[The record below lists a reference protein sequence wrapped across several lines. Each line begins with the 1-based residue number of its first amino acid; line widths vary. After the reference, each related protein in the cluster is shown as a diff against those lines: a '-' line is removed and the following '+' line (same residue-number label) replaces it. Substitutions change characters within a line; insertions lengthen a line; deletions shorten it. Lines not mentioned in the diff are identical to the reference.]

1 MKRTSWFLLFIIF
14 LAAVLRLYQL
24 GKTPI
29 SLEWDEVAI
38 GYDAYSILKTGKDQ
52 FGKFLPLTFRSLD
65 DYKPPIYEYV
75 TIPSVALFGLN
86 EFSVRFPSALF
97 GVLTVLAT
105 YWLVKEIFS
114 AYSTPGE
121 SRPAS
126 PLRPATPGV
135 YKLGLLAAFFLAIS
149 PWHLQFSR
157 AAFEVNLSVF
167 ITVAAV
173 ASFLTGLKNSKYFLL
188 SAFLFGIDLF
198 SYHSTR
204 VVTPLILISLF
215 FIFNKQLPNRKTVF
229 SFFLI
234 YGLFFLGF
242 LPILFSADA
251 QIRFKATNIFNP
263 GARYLDEKDLEK
275 IYLDKRIYDKNA
287 GFETAGKIFHN
298 QRLIYADYDTL
309 KKAFGKYISHFGF
322 EYLFIK
328 GDAPLHHAPDF
339 GLLYIWELPFI
350 LAGLFF
356 ILYKG
361 LNRYTLILPLWM
373 LFAPLPV
380 AVTREAPHAVRSE
393 LFLPLFQIFTA
404 VGVVILFDK
413 IKRESKWVIV
423 SFIFLG
429 TFLLA
434 VNNAYYL
441 HQYYVHTNYELSKNW
456 LYGRKEAALFTERL
470 KQNYDNVLVSMKV
483 DMPYIFWLFYTKYS
497 PAKYIAEGS
506 TVSGGFA
513 DERNRFDKYEF
524 RNFNYNE
531 LPHEKKLLLVGIS
544 ADFPPD
550 AKIIKTIYYLDGKEA
565 LKIAENK

>member
-1 MKRTSWFLLFIIF
+1 MDRVKILLILIVFLG
-14 LAAVLRLYQL
+14 AVLRLYQL

-38 GYDAYSILKTGKDQ
+38 GYDAYSILKTGRDQ
-52 FGKFLPLTFRSLD
+52 FGKFLPITFRSLD
-65 DYKPPIYEYV
+65 DYKPPIYEYA
-75 TIPSVALFGLN
+75 TIPSVVLFDLS
-86 EFSVRFPSALF
+86 EFGVRFPSALF
-97 GVLTVLAT
+97 GTLTVFLT
-105 YWLVKEIFS
+105 YLLVKLVFEQVPNLRS
-114 AYSTPGE
+114 KSTQI
-121 SRPAS
+121 A
-126 PLRPATPGV
+126 LI
-135 YKLGLLAAFFLAIS
+135 AAFLLAIS

-173 ASFLTGLKNSKYFLL
+173 TSFLAGLKNQKYFLL
-188 SAFLFGIDLF
+188 SALLFGLDLF

-204 VVTPLILISLF
+204 VVTPLLLVSLF
-215 FIFNKQLPNRKTVF
+215 LIFNRQLPAKKTVIKF
-229 SFFLI
+229 ATI
-234 YGLFFLGF
+234 YGLFFLIF

-287 GFETAGKIFHN
+287 GFEMAGKIFHN
-298 QRLIYADYDTL
+298 QRLIYMDYDTL

-356 ILYKG
+356 ILHKG

-413 IKRESKWVIV
+413 IKRESKWVIISLV
-423 SFIFLG
+423 FWSIFLL
-429 TFLLA
+429 T

-470 KQNYDNVLVSMKV
+470 KQNYDRVLVSLKV
-483 DMPYIFWLFYTKYS
+483 DMPYIFWLFYTKYP
-497 PAKYIAEGS
+497 PAKYLSEGG
-506 TVSGGFA
+506 TISGGFA

-524 RNFNYNE
+524 RNFNYNNIPKTE
-531 LPHEKKLLLVGIS
+531 KLLLVGTP

-550 AKIIKTIYYLDGKEA
+550 AKILKTIYYLDGTEA
-565 LKIAENK
+565 LKIAENRF

>member
-1 MKRTSWFLLFIIF
+1 MRRSKWLLFLIII

-38 GYDAYSILKTGKDQ
+38 GYDAYSILTTGLDQ

-75 TIPSVALFGLN
+75 TVPSIALFGLN
-86 EFSVRFPSALF
+86 EFAVRLPSAFF
-97 GVLTVLAT
+97 GILTVLFT
-105 YWLVKEIFS
+105 FILVKLIF
-114 AYSTPGE
+114 TQV
-121 SRPAS
+121 PALS
-126 PLRPATPGV
+126 SKSNFIA
-135 YKLGLLAAFFLAIS
+135 LLSSFFLAIS

-167 ITVAAV
+167 ITLLAAL
-173 ASFLTGLKNSKYFLL
+173 SFLSGLKHRKYFLL
-188 SAFLFGIDLF
+188 AAFLFGLDLF
-198 SYHSTR
+198 SYHSAR

-215 FIFNKQLPNRKTVF
+215 LIFNKQLPDKKSIF
-229 SFFLI
+229 PFFMI

-242 LPILFSADA
+242 LPILFSSDA

-298 QRLIYADYDTL
+298 QRLIYTDYDTL

-328 GDAPLHHAPDF
+328 GDVPLHHAPDF

-350 LAGLFF
+350 IVGLFF
-356 ILYKG
+356 ILLKG
-361 LNRYTLILPLWM
+361 LNRYTLILPLWI
-373 LFAPLPV
+373 LFAPLPA

-404 VGVVILFDK
+404 AGVVFLFDK
-413 IKRESKWVIV
+413 IKRESKWVII
-423 SFIFLG
+423 SFALLG
-429 TFLLA
+429 AFLLA
-434 VNNAYYL
+434 VNNANYL
-441 HQYYVHTNYELSKNW
+441 HQYFVHTNYELSKNW
-456 LYGRKEAALFTERL
+456 LYGRKEAALFTEGV
-470 KQNYDNVLVSMKV
+470 KQNYDRVLVSLRV

-497 PAKYIAEGS
+497 PTRYLNEGG

-513 DERNRFDKYEF
+513 DERNKFDKYEF
-524 RNFNYNE
+524 RNFNYHN
-531 LPHEKKLLLVGIS
+531 LPKTEKLLLVGTP
-544 ADFPPD
+544 ADFPPN
-550 AKIIKTIYYLDGKEA
+550 AKILKTIYYLDGSEA
-565 LKIAENK
+565 LKIAEN